1 VQHRFTQHRVLVPF
15 QVPADTLRPA
25 GIRLNG
31 ASFALSGACLAS
43 MQSAQAY
50 LNEEAAGTEAAV
62 TSGDG
67 WGNLALSAL
76 SAVPQTKPHDGD

>member
-1 VQHRFTQHRVLVPF
+1 VLVPF
-15 QVPADTLRPA
+15 QLPADTHRPA
-25 GIRLNG
+25 GILLSG
-31 ASFALSGACLAS
+31 GSFAFSDVCLAS
-43 MQSAQAY
+43 MQSALLS